1 MTGHPS
7 IRPNTKITNSERP
20 HLLKFMKVNTCCNTL
35 PTLKTRVK
43 KGIQLRCTSDL
54 VITATYLLIKFS
66 SSKSHKNLGGIY
78 NSCGESL
85 EYLRIFTKR

>member
-43 KGIQLRCTSDL
+43 KRDP
-54 VITATYLLIKFS
+54 ITLYERS
-66 SSKSHKNLGGIY
+66 GY
-78 NSCGESL
+78 NSHLPS
-85 EYLRIFTKR
+85 YKI